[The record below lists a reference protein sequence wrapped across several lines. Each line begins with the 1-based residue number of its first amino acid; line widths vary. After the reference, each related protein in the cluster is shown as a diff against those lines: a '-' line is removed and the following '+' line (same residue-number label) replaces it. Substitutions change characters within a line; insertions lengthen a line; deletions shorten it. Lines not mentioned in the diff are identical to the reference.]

1 VKSFL
6 QPITCPHCLV
16 LCGCFVFSGWICV
29 SLCEFHTVV
38 VQPGEEVTLQCS
50 NLSRFPAHLYWFK
63 LNNGPNISSISSML
77 TFKSN
82 VSLYEG
88 FQHDKF
94 IMTSNITKVFLHISQ
109 VHPSDNGLYFC
120 GVKNDLTPGV
130 FTATYLQVKGKRNLV
145 CLVDA
150 IDVIDEPTNLLNVIL
165 GGVVILLVM
174 IIISLVVKI
183 RSFYASTYISFI
195 VKMEICCV
203 SDSLSFCPKAESNRR
218 HVAEREMQTNVLYAA
233 PR

>member
-1 VKSFL
+1 MLARRFL
-6 QPITCPHCLV
+6 GLRRWTQPITCPHCLV

-120 GVKNDLTPGV
+120 
-130 FTATYLQVKGKRNLV
+130 KRNLV

-195 VKMEICCV
+195 NPD
-203 SDSLSFCPKAESNRR
+203 SDALNYAALSFCPKAESNRR
-218 HVAEREMQTNVLYAA
+218 HVAEREMQTNVLYAPRPAA
-233 PR
+233 PQTYPSC

>member
-1 VKSFL
+1 MMNFSCILPLLCSF
-6 QPITCPHCLV
+6 
-16 LCGCFVFSGWICV
+16 SWICV

-130 FTATYLQVKGKRNLV
+130 FTATYLQVK
-145 CLVDA
+145 DA

-183 RSFYASTYISFI
+183 RSFYATQTDTRNTQHS
-195 VKMEICCV
+195 ENPD
-203 SDSLSFCPKAESNRR
+203 SDALNYAALSFCPKAESNRR